1 MEATHGRVEGLCNQ
15 DRNDGMGRGRYPSNK
30 PCDIIVMDTPGCNMQ
45 SQSVQSNTAWK
56 GEKFKKRKG
65 ESQL

>member
-1 MEATHGRVEGLCNQ
+1 MEATHEGVEHL
-15 DRNDGMGRGRYPSNK
+15 RNRDIHDGMGRGRYHSNK
-30 PCDIIVMDTPGCNMQ
+30 PCNIIMMDTPGCNMQ

-56 GEKFKKRKG
+56 GEIFKKRKG